1 MKLVVNTVL
10 ATLVLTSLT
19 STAFAVEV
27 SGMLKNQTAYGTAE
41 ETLQQQEWLLDAEFN
56 RELYQGDLTA
66 ITRVRWDSDSS
77 LNSSQ
82 TSSDDSFSNESAA
95 FKTGKEGLVELRELY
110 WQLATDDIY
119 WRIGKQQVVWGEAD
133 GLKLLDKINPQSY
146 REFTLDNFDD
156 SRIPL
161 WMVNAEINV
170 GEDSVLQALL
180 ITDTTGHELADS
192 NSPFAFTSPLLV
204 PQAIEGVPQAP
215 ASVPIEI
222 QNAQAPNDGLNDSD
236 VGLRLVSFVSG
247 WDVSINYLY
256 HYVDTPVVRASLQG
270 NGILVQQEYERS
282 HLLGG
287 SASTSL
293 GQWIVRTELA
303 YETDQYLRSETS
315 FPGVIKTDLASYVV
329 GLDWQG
335 WSDQFI
341 SLQVFQSHILE
352 NSSQTIQDKQDS
364 KLSFM
369 WESKFL
375 NETLTLEALALYSIN
390 DEDGVNQVNLNY
402 NYEANIDVYLGF
414 DHFYGDSQGLFGQF
428 DSSDRVIAGLNWG
441 FE

>member
-1 MKLVVNTVL
+1 MNMNVNTVL
-10 ATLVLTSLT
+10 STLVLTCLT

-27 SGMLKNQTAYGTAE
+27 SGMLKNQTAYGTGE

-56 RELYQGDLTA
+56 REFYQGDITA

-82 TSSDDSFSNESAA
+82 TSSDDSFSNESSA

-146 REFTLDNFDD
+146 REFTLDDFDD

-161 WMVNAEINV
+161 WMINAEINV
-170 GEDSVLQALL
+170 GEDSVLQMLL
-180 ITDTTGHELADS
+180 ITDTTAHELAS
-192 NSPFAFTSPLLV
+192 ANSPYAFTSPILV
-204 PQAIEGVPQAP
+204 PQAPEGVP
-215 ASVPIEI
+215 VEI
-222 QNAQAPNDGLNDSD
+222 QAAQAPDGGLEDSD

-247 WDVSINYLY
+247 WDVSLNYLY

-303 YETDQYLRSETS
+303 YETDQYLRSETA
-315 FPGVIKTDLASYVV
+315 FPGVIKSDVASYVV

-335 WSDQFI
+335 WSDQFV
-341 SLQVFQSHILE
+341 SLQIFQSHILE
-352 NSSQTIQDKQDS
+352 NASQAILEKQDT
-364 KLSFM
+364 KMSFM

-375 NETLTLEALALYSIN
+375 NETLTLEALTLYSIN
-390 DEDGVNQVNLNY
+390 DEDGVNQVSMNY

-428 DSSDRVIAGLNWG
+428 DNSDRVVAGINWG